1 MWLPLG
7 GIVEHSTFIIFAPNV
22 IKYSECG
29 RFFKGV

>member
-22 IKYSECG
+22 IKYSERDRLC
-29 RFFKGV
+29 